1 MDLTEGGLGVVKRK
15 NVPSILQNHEKTVV
29 ALLESAAQAL
39 LGTDREGR
47 IVLANARAEEMF
59 GYTRDEL
66 LGAAVELLLP
76 EALRT
81 SHTEHRANYF
91 AHPRVRP
98 MGIGMELLAR
108 RKDGSEF
115 PVEVSLSFVQTDEGL
130 FAIAFVSD
138 VSPRKMLEDQ
148 LIQARKMEAIGRL
161 AGGIAHDFNNMLT
174 IVSGYSRMIADKLP
188 ANDSLRAYSE
198 EVLRAAD
205 RASALTSQLLA
216 FSRRQ
221 ITKPRIVDVNVLLLT
236 VEKMLRRLI
245 GEDIELALS
254 LKPEIP
260 NIKADPGQIEQVIFN
275 LAANSRD
282 AMPRGG
288 RITIETT
295 SVRLDSAYAQN
306 HLDVKPGNYVMI
318 AVTDNGE
325 GMDAQTRR
333 RIFEPFFTTKAQGK
347 GTGLGLATVF
357 GIVKQAGGDIWV
369 YSELGKGTT
378 FKLYFPAVVEAA
390 TEPADTG
397 TVTTQYR
404 GTETV
409 LVVEDDDAVRDLI
422 ATMLEGLGYNV
433 LAAGS
438 VDEAMAIRRDHPG
451 KIALLVTDVVM
462 PEKSGKQLA
471 DILVAS
477 TPDLK
482 ILYLSGYTEGT
493 VMRHGVLDPGVEF
506 LAKPFNQQSL
516 GKKVRE
522 VLDKR

>member
-15 NVPSILQNHEKTVV
+15 NVSSILQNHEKTVV

-39 LGTDREGR
+39 LGADREGR

-59 GYTRDEL
+59 GYTIDEL
-66 LGAAVELLLP
+66 RGAAIEVLLP
-76 EALRT
+76 DSLRKAH
-81 SHTEHRANYF
+81 SDHRAEYF

-98 MGIGMELLAR
+98 MGIGMDLLAR

-115 PVEVSLSFVQTDEGL
+115 PVEISLSYVQTDEGL

-138 VSPRKMLEDQ
+138 ISHRKQLEDQ

-161 AGGIAHDFNNMLT
+161 AGGVAHDFNNMLT
-174 IVSGYSRMIADKLP
+174 IVSGYSRMIADRLP
-188 ANDSLRAYSE
+188 AGDPLRAYSE
-198 EVLRAAD
+198 EVLKAAD

-221 ITKPRIVDVNVLLLT
+221 ITKPRVIDTNVLLSNI
-236 VEKMLRRLI
+236 EKMLHRLI
-245 GEDIELALS
+245 GEDIELKFS
-254 LKPEIP
+254 LEPAVAH
-260 NIKADPGQIEQVIFN
+260 IKVDPGQLEQVIFN

-282 AMPRGG
+282 ALPRGG
-288 RITIETT
+288 RITIETKG
-295 SVRLDSAYAQN
+295 VRLDSAYAQT

-325 GMDAQTRR
+325 GMDEVTRR

-347 GTGLGLATVF
+347 GTGLGLATAF

-369 YSELGKGTT
+369 YSEPGKGTT
-378 FKLYFPAVVEAA
+378 FKLYFPAASDSPVEQPV
-390 TEPADTG
+390 PAPARTA
-397 TVTTQYR
+397 YR
-404 GTETV
+404 GNETI
-409 LVVEDDDAVRDLI
+409 LVVEDDDSVRDLMI
-422 ATMLEGLGYNV
+422 TMLQGLGYHV
-433 LAAGS
+433 LSAGS
-438 VDEAMAIRRDHPG
+438 VDEAIAVRGDHPG

-462 PEKSGKQLA
+462 PEKGGKQLA
-471 DILVAS
+471 DALSLA

-493 VMRHGVLDPGVEF
+493 VMRHGVLDPGVDF
-506 LAKPFNQQSL
+506 LAKPFNQEDL